1 MDRSPRRPRPLA
13 AGAPSDGWP
22 ARSGLARAA
31 VLVLCGLSL
40 VAAGALAGAE
50 TGEART
56 TVVPA
61 SAAEQIERGFA
72 LYRLY
77 CVSCHGDEL
86 LGLTPS
92 YIAQWP
98 PEDQNCWQSKCHIEN
113 HPPDGFVLPRDIP
126 ALAGVSALTKFRTAA
141 DLFAFVR
148 ARMPYQN
155 PQWLSDEE
163 YWAVVAYVLDHNGV
177 PLQAV
182 LGPEN
187 ASQFVLRAAEPQ
199 TEATPAP
206 TATPSP
212 PAAAGGNPTAS
223 LVAVALG
230 VVVAIVLFL
239 RRRGDPRPSGH

>member
-1 MDRSPRRPRPLA
+1 ML
-13 AGAPSDGWP
+13 G
-22 ARSGLARAA
+22 
-31 VLVLCGLSL
+31 GLSL

-50 TGEART
+50 AAEART
-56 TVVPA
+56 TVVPP

-77 CVSCHGDEL
+77 CVSCHGDAL

-126 ALAGVSALTKFRTAA
+126 AIAGVGALTKFRTAA
-141 DLFAFVR
+141 DVFAFVR

-163 YWAVVAYVLDHNGV
+163 YWAIVAYVLDHNGV
-177 PLQAV
+177 PLRAA
-182 LGPEN
+182 LGPDN
-187 ASQFVLRAAEPQ
+187 ASKVVLRAAEPQ
-199 TEATPAP
+199 PEASPAP
-206 TATPSP
+206 TPPPAQ
-212 PAAAGGNPTAS
+212 PAAAFGGSPTAS
-223 LVAVALG
+223 LVAVGLG

-239 RRRGDPRPSGH
+239 RRRGDPRASGQ